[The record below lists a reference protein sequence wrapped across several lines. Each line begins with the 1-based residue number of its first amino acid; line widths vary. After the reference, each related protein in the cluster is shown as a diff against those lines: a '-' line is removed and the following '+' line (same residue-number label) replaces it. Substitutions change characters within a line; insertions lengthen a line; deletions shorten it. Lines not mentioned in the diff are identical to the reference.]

1 MNKEAKVADALP
13 TEQKVFSEPT
23 LRRLPLYHHYLK
35 QLMADGVTSTSCP
48 QIALALNLNPIQV
61 KKDLECTALTGKPK
75 VGYSVDELAGA
86 IENFL
91 GWNNTAEAFLIGA
104 GHLGA
109 ALLGYQGFKDYGLDI
124 IAAFD
129 VDPAKIGTTINGK
142 KIFPLKKFPELA
154 RRMGIKIGI
163 LTVPSA
169 QAQELANLMV
179 ESGITAIWN
188 FAPAR
193 ISMPA
198 GIAVQHENLA
208 SSLAVL
214 SKKINKNN
222 TEEFGHGQ

>member
-1 MNKEAKVADALP
+1 MNTDAKTADVLP

-35 QLMADGVTSTSCP
+35 QLKADGVAFTSCP
-48 QIALALNLNPIQV
+48 QIAAALNLNPIQV
-61 KKDLECTALTGKPK
+61 KKDLECTAITGKPK
-75 VGYSVDELAGA
+75 VGYSVDELARG
-86 IENFL
+86 IEDFL

-109 ALLGYQGFKDYGLDI
+109 ALMGYQGFKEHGLDI

-129 VDPAKIGTTINGK
+129 VDPVKVGTSINGK

-169 QAQELANLMV
+169 QAQELANMMV
-179 ESGITAIWN
+179 EAGITAIWN

-198 GIAVQHENLA
+198 HVAVQHENLA

-222 TEEFGHGQ
+222 NEEIGHGQ